1 MRYKL
6 MSSIV
11 IAAVAASAS
20 PAFAQDKR
28 TEAGDMTA
36 AISRDLGLS
45 PDQVKRLGEQ
55 QERAIALDEQLQKE
69 LGDGFAGS
77 HFDLKSGQLIVN
89 VTDRGLLEQVKGA
102 GAEPRLVAH
111 SLKELG
117 EIKSQPRLQRRSAQR
132 EARDLQGAG
141 HVRGH
146 RARPGHQQRE
156 DHGHEGAVRR
166 RPRAAAKYGDAVSV
180 EPIDTLPEPTINFMD
195 GGDGYNG
202 NNCSAGFNLRNPS
215 TGASS
220 CSRRATA

>member
-1 MRYKL
+1 MYQALGGPLCVDVLPDLPPERSTLQMRYKL

-28 TEAGDMTA
+28 TEAADMTA

-77 HFDLKSGQLIVN
+77 HFDIKSGQLIVN
-89 VTDRGLLEQVKGA
+89 VTDRGLLEQVKGS

-117 EIKSQPRLQRRSAQR
+117 EIKSSLGSSGDPHGETR
-132 EARDLQGAG
+132 E
-141 HVRGH
+141 
-146 RARPGHQQRE
+146 
-156 DHGHEGAVRR
+156 
-166 RPRAAAKYGDAVSV
+166 
-180 EPIDTLPEPTINFMD
+180 
-195 GGDGYNG
+195 
-202 NNCSAGFNLRNPS
+202 
-215 TGASS
+215 
-220 CSRRATA
+220 